1 MVPFPFRHVEKFI
14 EKILASRRFLLTTH
28 ANPDGD
34 GLGSQMA
41 MHFYLKKVGKQ
52 SVVLNPGP
60 TPAKFRS
67 VDPRGEIQVFD
78 KSKALPPADL
88 IFVFDTNDERMLGEM
103 REPLKKH
110 GAQVVF
116 VDHHVPEKGNLDAHL
131 IDEQYAATGE
141 LVFCLLRNL
150 RADID
155 EEMARALYVALVTD
169 TGSFRYKRTSPRTHQ
184 VAAELLQKGV
194 LPEKVFRDV
203 YSRDSLEKVR
213 LFGHVLDGIQTSQG
227 GRIAWLTIPKATRLK
242 YGATVEDTESFVSSL
257 GYVHGV
263 DIGMLFR
270 EEDDGTVKVSFR
282 GSGEIAVVG
291 LAQEFGGGGHRHA
304 AGARLKLA
312 LKDAVQ
318 KVCAAAERTLAAY
331 GAPGA

>member
-1 MVPFPFRHVEKFI
+1 M
-14 EKILASRRFLLTTH
+14 LTTH

-41 MHFYLKKVGKQ
+41 LHFYLKKVGKV
-52 SVVLNPGP
+52 SHVFNPGP
-60 TPAKFRS
+60 TPAKFLS
-67 VDPRGEIQVFD
+67 VDPREEIQVYQ
-78 KSKALPPADL
+78 KGTPLPEVDL
-88 IFVFDTNDERMLGEM
+88 IFIFDTNDERMMGDML
-103 REPLKKH
+103 PALK
-110 GAQVVF
+110 ALNVPIIF
-116 VDHHVPEKGNLDAHL
+116 IDHHIPEMGNLDDHL

-141 LVFCLLRNL
+141 LVYGLLREL

-155 EEMARALYVALVTD
+155 EEMARALYVAIVTD

-194 LPEKVFRDV
+194 RPEKVFRDV

-213 LFGHVLDGIQTSQG
+213 LFGHVLDGLQTSHN

-257 GYVHGV
+257 GFIQDVEV
-263 DIGMLFR
+263 GMLFR
-270 EEDDGTVKVSFR
+270 EEDDGRVKISLR

-291 LAQEFGGGGHRHA
+291 LAKQFGGGGHRHA
-304 AGARLKLA
+304 AGARVSLTLEETIRQ
-312 LKDAVQ
+312 VR
-318 KVCAAAERTLAAY
+318 AAAELLIK
-331 GAPGA
+331 P